1 MDNSITVRFVP
12 HGRSNINFSDME
24 SASSDA
30 LTNMISP
37 TKTKMHKGKDTL
49 SRRRMRAEETPL
61 NRLNLTVSR
70 SEFNDMFRSPS
81 LKETKTSQR
90 GGMIAQRE
98 TYLQS
103 DVLEVPE
110 ALKGS
115 IAFAYVPR
123 PVEYFA
129 PLAIPPKEHIY
140 HLTLSDVQL
149 ALNAPRCHRN
159 SLTGAN
165 IRVAMVDSGFW
176 PHPHFIRS
184 GFKLIPTESPGSGP
198 ADIDSSGHGTG
209 EAANIFATAPE
220 CTVIGIKQGTS
231 AASDLETAISQ
242 KPDVMTNSWGYDI
255 DDVDRE
261 TLKQQDPN
269 FFFEL
274 LDLEQI
280 IGSAVDDNIVVLF
293 SAGNGHLAFPASF
306 PKVIAVGG
314 VTLTEG
320 GGLEASSYAS
330 AFTSKIYPG
339 RNVPDICGIV
349 GRLDLPNPLTAHIM
363 LPVPPNANL
372 DGENFPSNN
381 VGSGWG
387 IFSGTSAACPQAAG
401 VVALLKQIN
410 RNLTPAQIRQIL
422 VSRSV
427 DVTTGV
433 TATSVSARTGPDLAT
448 GGGLIDALRACG
460 YLNGMA

>member
-1 MDNSITVRFVP
+1 
-12 HGRSNINFSDME
+12 ME
-24 SASSDA
+24 GAPSDA
-30 LTNMISP
+30 LTDMISP

-70 SEFNDMFRSPS
+70 GEFNEMFRSPS

-110 ALKGS
+110 ALRGS

-159 SLTGAN
+159 SLTA
-165 IRVAMVDSGFW
+165 
-176 PHPHFIRS
+176 
-184 GFKLIPTESPGSGP
+184 
-198 ADIDSSGHGTG
+198 
-209 EAANIFATAPE
+209 
-220 CTVIGIKQGTS
+220 VIGIKQGTS

-293 SAGNGHLAFPASF
+293 SAGNGHLAFPGSF

-349 GRLDLPNPLTAHIM
+349 GRSDPPNPLTAHIM

-422 VSRSV
+422 VTRSV
-427 DVTTGV
+427 DVTTGI
-433 TATSVSARTGPDLAT
+433 TATGVAAGTGPDLAT